1 MIDFQNIEKNFG
13 ECMVLRDASFR
24 VNPGERVGVTGPNGA
39 GKSTIFKLVTGAL
52 APDSGTVSVPKDM
65 RIGHMRQQLNPHTE
79 RTSLLAYAENALGEL
94 KTVEEEMLRLEHAL
108 ADRTQAS
115 DDATLHRLGDLHT
128 RFDQLGGYRLRHRTE
143 AVLSGFGFAEE
154 EFEKPF
160 AAFSGGWQMRAELAR
175 VLVGEPDILLLDEP
189 TNYLDSE
196 TVEWLQGFM
205 RDFSGILLLISHDR
219 FLLNRLTNV
228 TLEVFAGYVTR
239 YAGAYDTYIKA
250 RRERHEQLS
259 AAKKKQDREREK
271 IERFVERFR
280 AKNTKASQVQ
290 SRLKQ
295 LEKMEEIPLPDEV
308 IHPPAIRLPKARRSG
323 AEVVRMEN
331 VGMSYDGSNWVLR
344 GVELTV
350 NRGEKLALVGVNGMG
365 KTTLLRILSGKLA
378 PSEGCCALGH
388 NVELGYFAQEF
399 TETMNPRATVYET
412 ARRAAVG
419 ISDGEVRRTLG
430 AFRFPYEETDKPV
443 EVLSGGEKSR
453 LALLRLLVNPANLIV
468 LDEPTSHL
476 DIGSRE
482 VLEKAL
488 REYDGTLLVVS
499 HDIEFIRNV
508 ADGVLCLDKRGLTRY
523 FGGYDY
529 YAEKRR
535 AELAALNDLD
545 RGGSGASV
553 ASGKKGERQRRAA
566 DRRQIAQKT
575 KPLKKRMREVEASLE
590 ACHAERDKL
599 TESFHTASETVDF
612 PAVNRRLAELA
623 VDVAALEEEW
633 EAVALELEELEE

>member
-13 ECMVLRDASFR
+13 ECLVLRDASFR

-39 GKSTIFKLVTGAL
+39 GKSTIFKLVTGEL
-52 APDSGTVSVPKDM
+52 TPDSGTVSVPKDM

-79 RTSLLAYAENALGEL
+79 TTSLLAYTENTLGEL

-365 KTTLLRILSGKLA
+365 KTTLLRILSGKLE
-378 PSEGCCALGH
+378 PSEGRCALGH

-419 ISDGEVRRTLG
+419 ISDGEVRKTLG

-508 ADGVLCLDKRGLTRY
+508 ADGVLCLDRRGLTRY

-535 AELAALNDLD
+535 AELAALDGSD
-545 RGGSGASV
+545 SGGSGNSV

-566 DRRQIAQKT
+566 DRRRIAQKT
-575 KPLKKRMREVEASLE
+575 KPLKKRMREIEAQLD

-633 EAVALELEELEE
+633 EAVALELEELDE

>member
-1 MIDFQNIEKNFG
+1 
-13 ECMVLRDASFR
+13 
-24 VNPGERVGVTGPNGA
+24 
-39 GKSTIFKLVTGAL
+39 
-52 APDSGTVSVPKDM
+52 
-65 RIGHMRQQLNPHTE
+65 
-79 RTSLLAYAENALGEL
+79 
-94 KTVEEEMLRLEHAL
+94 
-108 ADRTQAS
+108 
-115 DDATLHRLGDLHT
+115 
-128 RFDQLGGYRLRHRTE
+128 
-143 AVLSGFGFAEE
+143 
-154 EFEKPF
+154 
-160 AAFSGGWQMRAELAR
+160 
-175 VLVGEPDILLLDEP
+175 
-189 TNYLDSE
+189 
-196 TVEWLQGFM
+196 
-205 RDFSGILLLISHDR
+205 
-219 FLLNRLTNV
+219 
-228 TLEVFAGYVTR
+228 
-239 YAGAYDTYIKA
+239 
-250 RRERHEQLS
+250 
-259 AAKKKQDREREK
+259 
-271 IERFVERFR
+271 
-280 AKNTKASQVQ
+280 
-290 SRLKQ
+290 
-295 LEKMEEIPLPDEV
+295 
-308 IHPPAIRLPKARRSG
+308 
-323 AEVVRMEN
+323 
-331 VGMSYDGSNWVLR
+331 
-344 GVELTV
+344 
-350 NRGEKLALVGVNGMG
+350 LVGVNGMG
-365 KTTLLRILSGKLA
+365 KTTLLRILSGKLE
-378 PSEGCCALGH
+378 PSEGRCALGH

-419 ISDGEVRRTLG
+419 ISDGEVRKTLG

-508 ADGVLCLDKRGLTRY
+508 ADGVLCLDRRGLTRY

-535 AELAALNDLD
+535 AELAALNDSD
-545 RGGSGASV
+545 SGGSGNSV

-566 DRRQIAQKT
+566 DRRRIAQKT
-575 KPLKKRMREVEASLE
+575 KPLKKRMREIEAQLD

-633 EAVALELEELEE
+633 EAVALELEELGD